1 MLGQSPASTVVKG
14 SDAKALEQTTL
25 VTSMLLWVPHA
36 LALFYLALGA
46 TFQIQLLLLVE
57 SVATVALTVY
67 VAKRLDGEWLML
79 VAWLLGILGE
89 LAGFGITE
97 DPEWSL
103 SRNIWILVS
112 IFHGVL
118 GAILCK
124 TKDIQDGRYY
134 AHYSLSER
142 LYIVVPFTMGQWMG
156 FIVTNGWSG
165 IFKTFSSIFL
175 CLSTVG
181 YGVVAHRIM
190 AHFGIFKG
198 DVIGMI
204 GKLFTTSFGVVFA
217 GLSVSIAFAF
227 YLAIPFIH
235 SLLMLNAVVSSVG
248 IVSEILLYDV
258 V

>member
-1 MLGQSPASTVVKG
+1 MLGQSTVAKDKG
-14 SDAKALEQTTL
+14 DAKALEQTNL
-25 VTSMLLWVPHA
+25 VTSLLLWVPHS

-46 TFQIQLLLLVE
+46 SLSVQLFLLLEVI
-57 SVATVALTVY
+57 ATLGITVY
-67 VAKRLDGEWLML
+67 VAHTLDGEWLML
-79 VAWLLGILGE
+79 ISWLMGVIGE

-97 DPEWSL
+97 DPDWSL
-103 SRNIWILVS
+103 SRNIWIVVS
-112 IFHGVL
+112 LLHGVL

-156 FIVTNGWSG
+156 FILTNGWSG

-181 YGVVAHRIM
+181 YGVVAYRIM
-190 AHFGIFKG
+190 KYFGIFKG
-198 DVIGMI
+198 DVIGLI
-204 GKLFTTSFGVVFA
+204 AKLFTTSFGVVFA

-235 SLLMLNAVVSSVG
+235 TLLMLNAVVSSVG
-248 IVSEILLYDV
+248 IVSEILLYDLV
-258 V
+258 